1 VARETGSSAYAA
13 RMLVDVGEAT
23 APRRSLIGEPLPADH
38 PHLAAALHAAE
49 VSLEVARLILATLAK
64 VEKALSFEQLQDLE
78 AQLVQTA
85 RTWGAG
91 YETLVGFLKQVPN
104 HVDPEGGKPREDKL
118 RAQVNAVR
126 KQLDNG
132 LTRWVFDLDPERDAY
147 LRAGVDACTAPRRG
161 VLITGLDDDPGEP
174 VDPTVDPA
182 TADTRRPGER
192 LVDALLTLVKNG
204 MAADDGRVGR
214 SLVKVVVTMTKES
227 LVSALGNAT
236 LAGVDEP
243 ISAAT
248 ARRMAANAELIP
260 QVLGGPSEV
269 LDQGQGRRFFTEV
282 QREAMATRDGGC
294 LWPGCTA
301 PPSWCEA
308 AHRLPWFGEHPTN
321 LNNGLLLCSY
331 HHHRYDNDGWS
342 MAWDSEGIPWFV
354 PPLHVDVRQRP
365 RAGGRP
371 PMPKVA

>member
-1 VARETGSSAYAA
+1 
-13 RMLVDVGEAT
+13 
-23 APRRSLIGEPLPADH
+23 
-38 PHLAAALHAAE
+38 
-49 VSLEVARLILATLAK
+49 
-64 VEKALSFEQLQDLE
+64 
-78 AQLVQTA
+78 
-85 RTWGAG
+85 
-91 YETLVGFLKQVPN
+91 
-104 HVDPEGGKPREDKL
+104 
-118 RAQVNAVR
+118 
-126 KQLDNG
+126 
-132 LTRWVFDLDPERDAY
+132 
-147 LRAGVDACTAPRRG
+147 
-161 VLITGLDDDPGEP
+161 
-174 VDPTVDPA
+174 
-182 TADTRRPGER
+182 
-192 LVDALLTLVKNG
+192 
-204 MAADDGRVGR
+204 
-214 SLVKVVVTMTKES
+214 
-227 LVSALGNAT
+227 
-236 LAGVDEP
+236 
-243 ISAAT
+243 
-248 ARRMAANAELIP
+248 MAANAELIP